1 MKNLSGALFAITVLL
16 IISCQTNSDSE
27 STEMTP
33 VLPVAAVD
41 NGGISL
47 TDGFGAA
54 VVVDSLEG
62 RVRHLAVRDNGDIY
76 VKFARSDDSLGVV
89 ALRDSDQDG
98 VADQMERFGDFWGTG
113 VRIHDGYLYATSDT
127 EIFRYKLQDGQLLP
141 ETEKEIIVTGFP
153 AQRSHEAKTIA
164 FDNEG
169 NMYVNIGAPSNSC
182 QENNREKGSV
192 GMDPCP
198 ILEEHAGIWRF
209 SASEPGQSRE
219 SGVRYATGLRNCVA
233 ITWNDSANSLYALQH
248 GRDQL
253 HDMWGEI
260 YDEKVSAVLPAEE
273 FIQIN
278 KGDDFGWPYCYYDQ
292 IQGKKVLAPE
302 YGGDGNEVGRCE
314 SKKDPLIG
322 FPGHMAPNDL
332 LFYTGNQFP
341 EKYQNGAF
349 IAFHGSWNR
358 YPEPQGGYF
367 VAFVPMEN
375 GQPSGEWEIFAD
387 GFAQLDTIVS
397 PRDAVHRPM
406 GLSMGPDGSLYVADS
421 QQGKIWR
428 IMYYGDKVARLDE

>member
-1 MKNLSGALFAITVLL
+1 MNKRSFFACILL
-16 IISCQTNSDSE
+16 IGSLVSCQTPPTAGTE
-27 STEMTP
+27 SP
-33 VLPVAAVD
+33 AVLPVAAAD
-41 NGGISL
+41 NGGINL
-47 TDGFGAA
+47 TSGFGAV
-54 VVVDSLEG
+54 VVVDSLDG
-62 RVRHLAVRDNGDIY
+62 RVRHLTVRDNGDIY
-76 VKFARSDDSLGVV
+76 VKFARTDDSLGIV
-89 ALRDSDQDG
+89 ALRDLDADG
-98 VADQMERFGDFWGTG
+98 LADQMERFGHFWGTG
-113 VRIHDGYLYATSDT
+113 VRIHENYLYATSDT
-127 EIFRYKLQDGQLLP
+127 DIFRYRFQDGQLLP
-141 ETEKEIIVTGFP
+141 DPEKETIVSGFP

-164 FDNEG
+164 FDKAG

-182 QENNREKGSV
+182 QEKNREKGSV
-192 GMDPCP
+192 GIDPCP
-198 ILEEHAGIWRF
+198 ILEEHGGIWRF

-219 SGVRYATGLRNCVA
+219 SGVRYASGLRNCVA
-233 ITWNDSANSLYALQH
+233 ITWNDAENSLYALQH

-253 HDMWGEI
+253 HDMWGEL
-260 YDEKVSAVLPAEE
+260 YDEKVSAILPAEE
-273 FIQIN
+273 FVQISE
-278 KGDDFGWPYCYYDQ
+278 GDDFGWPYCYYDQ

-332 LFYTGNQFP
+332 LFYTGDQFP

-387 GFAQLDTIVS
+387 GFAQLDTIIS

-428 IMYYGDKVARLDE
+428 IMYYGDQVARLDE

>member
-1 MKNLSGALFAITVLL
+1 MKNFAGVLIAITVLVV
-16 IISCQTNSDSE
+16 SACQTASDSTT
-27 STEMTP
+27 SVDTP

-47 TDGFGAA
+47 ENGFGAA
-54 VVVDSLEG
+54 VVVDSLDG
-62 RVRHLAVRDNGDIY
+62 RVRHLTVRENGDIY
-76 VKFARSDDSLGVV
+76 VKFARTDDSLGFV
-89 ALRDSDQDG
+89 ALRDTDTDG
-98 VADQMERFGDFWGTG
+98 VADQIERFGDFWGTG
-113 VRIHDGYLYATSDT
+113 VRIHENYLYATSDT
-127 EIFRYKLQDGQLLP
+127 QIFRFQLQDGKLLP
-141 ETEKEIIVTGFP
+141 DAEKEIIVSGFS

-164 FDNEG
+164 FDNAG
-169 NMYVNIGAPSNSC
+169 NMYVNIGAPTNSC
-182 QENNREKGSV
+182 QEKNREKGSM

-198 ILEEHAGIWRF
+198 ILEEYGGIWKF
-209 SASEPGQSRE
+209 SASEPEQTRE
-219 SGVRYATGLRNCVA
+219 SGIRYATGLRNCVA

-253 HDMWGEI
+253 HDMWGEL

-273 FIQIN
+273 FVQISE
-278 KGDDFGWPYCYYDQ
+278 GDDFGWPYCYYDQ

-314 SKKDPLIG
+314 SKKDPLMG

-332 LFYTGNQFP
+332 LFYTGDQFP

-367 VAFVPMEN
+367 VAFVPMGN